1 MNRHKMLVLIA
12 RLIKKNLNSKIVTL
26 AFRQNGQYDFD
37 TITTGV
43 EGIASLILVKVGI
56 VWMDWQF
63 AVLDP
68 YKGKI

>member
-1 MNRHKMLVLIA
+1 MLVLIA

-56 VWMDWQF
+56 V
-63 AVLDP
+63 
-68 YKGKI
+68 